1 MPLLVTT
8 LVVIE
13 VAIVTL
19 ICVIE
24 LLCTFTIEALA
35 ALSQIEK
42 FLLVLVT
49 GKAVLV
55 ALSAVVLVIVP
66 PYYRRQR

>member
-1 MPLLVTT
+1 MSLLVTT
-8 LVVIE
+8 LVIIE

-19 ICVIE
+19 SSVIE

-49 GKAVLV
+49 GVAVLV
-55 ALSAVVLVIVP
+55 ALSAVV
-66 PYYRRQR
+66 

>member
-1 MPLLVTT
+1 M
-8 LVVIE
+8 
-13 VAIVTL
+13 
-19 ICVIE
+19 IE
-24 LLCTFTIEALA
+24 LLCTFTIEALG

-49 GKAVLV
+49 GVAVLV